1 LPLPMVERSQ
11 KEIAQMIK
19 RRVDAIKDVKGSHR
33 ISVRMT
39 GKRFDVDMN
48 LLLDS
53 NLRFEDVH
61 KIVSNVEREVSK
73 VVPNARV
80 TVHTRPLGS
89 NKHNLGRMVE
99 EIAESVPGSRG
110 VHDIHIQK
118 IEGKLCVDLHLEV
131 GANSTLKQAHDIS
144 DEVERRLKAA
154 SLNISEITIH
164 MESASDLIS
173 NELKGHGTEL
183 KWYIEHAADHFP
195 EIKAISRVKIRKIG
209 DKSHVVLRCLF
220 DRSISMKQ
228 ADEISNKLENMIKNA
243 FPDIDRIDVHE
254 EPA

>member
-1 LPLPMVERSQ
+1 
-11 KEIAQMIK
+11 
-19 RRVDAIKDVKGSHR
+19 
-33 ISVRMT
+33 
-39 GKRFDVDMN
+39 
-48 LLLDS
+48 
-53 NLRFEDVH
+53 
-61 KIVSNVEREVSK
+61 
-73 VVPNARV
+73 
-80 TVHTRPLGS
+80 
-89 NKHNLGRMVE
+89 VE